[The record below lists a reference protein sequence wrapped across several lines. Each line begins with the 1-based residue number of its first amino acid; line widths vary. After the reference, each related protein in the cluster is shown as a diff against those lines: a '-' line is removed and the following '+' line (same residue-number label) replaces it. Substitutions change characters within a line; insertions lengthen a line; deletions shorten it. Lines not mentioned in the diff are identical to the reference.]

1 MGKDELMAKATTLD
15 KLLLERDIKRDLQVI
30 LHIMINKNITS
41 TDEINYMRNIVET
54 NSPTIKS
61 ITKEINELQ
70 EEVEDGSRFL
80 ELFAKFRNKNISES
94 ERLELKNMI
103 DNNPKKYGSYI
114 YDIMK

>member
-30 LHIMINKNITS
+30 LHIMIKKNITD

-54 NSPTIKS
+54 NSPTIKN

-70 EEVEDGSRFL
+70 EEVDDSGRFL
-80 ELFAKFRNKNISES
+80 ELFAKFRNKAITES